1 MLLSQ
6 DLLTQKLQELPP
18 SQKVVFTN
26 GCFDLLHIGHVRYL
40 QEARAQGDVLVVG
53 LNADAS
59 VRRLKG
65 ESRPIQCEED
75 RGEILSALSCV
86 DFVTIFAEDTPY
98 TLIQAV
104 QPDVLVKGG
113 DWAIE
118 DIVGSDIVLAKGG
131 EVKSLQFV
139 KGRSTTNIINSF

>member
-1 MLLSQ
+1 M
-6 DLLTQKLQELPP
+6 
-18 SQKVVFTN
+18 
-26 GCFDLLHIGHVRYL
+26 
-40 QEARAQGDVLVVG
+40 
-53 LNADAS
+53 
-59 VRRLKG
+59 
-65 ESRPIQCEED
+65 
-75 RGEILSALSCV
+75 
-86 DFVTIFAEDTPY
+86 TIFTEDTPY